1 MASGAS
7 ALDQLKTFTLV
18 VADTGDFEAMRKYR
32 PQDSTTNPS
41 LIYAAA
47 QLPQYKHL
55 VDDALNYGRKN
66 GKTLRSQ
73 VELAMDK
80 LSVNF
85 GLEILKIVPG
95 VLPLCPKSAHLRS

>member
-1 MASGAS
+1 MAS
-7 ALDQLKTFTLV
+7 ALDQLKGYTLV
-18 VADTGDFEAMRKYR
+18 VADTGDFEAMKKYK

-55 VDDALNYGRKN
+55 VEDALNYGRAN
-66 GKTLRSQ
+66 GKTLKRQ
-73 VELAMDK
+73 VELALDK
-80 LSVNF
+80 LAVNF

-95 VLPLCPKSAHLRS
+95 TAAPDARTTPC